1 MYSPR
6 RTHRFLDETTEEE
19 EEEAEEEGEEEEKAR
34 RKRMNRGRVFRG
46 SDCFIGGIP
55 IMKGWWV
62 ERGAANGKKKKG
74 EKMRNKKRSTR
85 KKWMLPG

>member
-1 MYSPR
+1 
-6 RTHRFLDETTEEE
+6 
-19 EEEAEEEGEEEEKAR
+19 
-34 RKRMNRGRVFRG
+34 MNRGRVFRG